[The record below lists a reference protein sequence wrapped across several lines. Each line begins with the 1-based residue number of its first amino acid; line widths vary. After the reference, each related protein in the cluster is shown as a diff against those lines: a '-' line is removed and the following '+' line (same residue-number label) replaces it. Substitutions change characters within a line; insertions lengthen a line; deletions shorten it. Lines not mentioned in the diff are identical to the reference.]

1 MDVQNVH
8 IDFDTSRATSGARDV
23 LGGAAIR
30 VVVWHVLRCLTAKQG
45 KAVSCTCQTM
55 SHLVQLPAFI
65 WAPAQLHLG
74 LVQVDK
80 E

>member
-1 MDVQNVH
+1 MYKMCILILTH
-8 IDFDTSRATSGARDV
+8 
-23 LGGAAIR
+23 R
-30 VVVWHVLRCLTAKQG
+30 VTHQVRETCWAELPSELWWHVLRCLTAKQG